1 VIISLYSSISIGG
14 KLILG
19 WINDRFG
26 VVTGAAYACTLF
38 ALSFVF
44 IMLSGNGT
52 VMLYAMALVF
62 GLGNAIGTVT
72 PPLITAE
79 VFGKEHYS
87 RAYGIANSF
96 SQIGLSLGSL
106 TVASIYDLSGSY
118 QTAWV
123 LLLVLTAFTLLCWVS
138 SAFIAKRYR

>member
-1 VIISLYSSISIGG
+1 M
-14 KLILG
+14 
-19 WINDRFG
+19 
-26 VVTGAAYACTLF
+26 T
-38 ALSFVF
+38 
-44 IMLSGNGT
+44 
-52 VMLYAMALVF
+52 
-62 GLGNAIGTVT
+62 
-72 PPLITAE
+72 
-79 VFGKEHYS
+79 YS